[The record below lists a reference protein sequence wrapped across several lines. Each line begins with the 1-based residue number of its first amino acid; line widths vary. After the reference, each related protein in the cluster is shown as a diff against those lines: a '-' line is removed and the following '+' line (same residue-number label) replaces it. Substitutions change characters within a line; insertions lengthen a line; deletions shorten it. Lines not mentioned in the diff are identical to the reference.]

1 MSNIIIKDKRENIL
15 RVAACDNSISRTA
28 KGMLMDLLF
37 TDKEISVKVLT
48 TMATDGQVKVTSA
61 LKELENTGYLKRERT
76 RNNGKLSK
84 YNYVLTAPNS
94 KYNVTDCVK
103 DLFVESL
110 EQDCPKQTIPC
121 VENQDVENTNV
132 EAYNITHKTPCV
144 DNHDVVITSENQC
157 FLIHSPDINISSE
170 SDIDMIDDN
179 INYTGDYISNLSNH
193 NQNHSYEIEFKDL
206 ESIKEQLRYDD
217 LVAETSENKDL
228 IDMIINIVYE
238 SFANRTMWD
247 RVSGRSVLAKDVKEK
262 FAMLDK
268 SDILYVIDCVKRSA
282 KQIRA
287 IKPYLRTSLY
297 NAALTKRSRTL
308 ANKYSNGKAKQNMNN
323 QTVTMPNSSLSID
336 KWYEMAEQF
345 DPWKELSS

>member
-15 RVAACDNSISRTA
+15 RIVACDNSISRTA

-37 TDKEISVKVLT
+37 TDKEISVKVLI
-48 TMATDGQVKVTSA
+48 TMATDGQAKVTSA
-61 LKELENTGYLKRERT
+61 LKELENKGYLKRERT

-84 YNYVLTAPNS
+84 YNYVLTTPNS
-94 KYNVTDCVK
+94 KYNVTDCAK

-121 VENQDVENTNV
+121 VDNQDVENTNV
-132 EAYNITHKTPCV
+132 EAYNITYETPCV
-144 DNHDVVITSENQC
+144 ENHDVVKPSENQC
-157 FLIHSPDINISSE
+157 FLSHNPDINISSDP
-170 SDIDMIDDN
+170 DIDMIDNN
-179 INYTGDYISNLSNH
+179 ISDYISNLSNH
-193 NQNHSYEIEFKDL
+193 NQNHLYEIESKDL

-217 LVAETSENKDL
+217 LVAENSENKDL
-228 IDMIINIVYE
+228 IDMIINIMYE

-297 NAALTKRSRTL
+297 NASLTKRSRTL
-308 ANKYSNGKAKQNMNN
+308 ANKYSNGKVKRNMTN
-323 QTVTMPNSSLSID
+323 QTATMPNSSLSID

>member
-1 MSNIIIKDKRENIL
+1 MSNIIIKDKKENIL
-15 RVAACDNSISRTA
+15 RIVACDNSISRTA

-48 TMATDGQVKVTSA
+48 TMATDGQAKVTSA
-61 LKELENTGYLKRERT
+61 LKELENKGYLKRERT

-84 YNYVLTAPNS
+84 YNYVLTTPNL
-94 KYNVTDCVK
+94 KYNRSK
-103 DLFVESL
+103 DLFIESL
-110 EQDCPKQTIPC
+110 EQDSPKQTIPC
-121 VENQDVENTNV
+121 VENQNVENTNV

-144 DNHDVVITSENQC
+144 ENHDVVITSENQC
-157 FLIHSPDINISSE
+157 FLSYSSDYSSDINLSSDP
-170 SDIDMIDDN
+170 DIDMIDNN
-179 INYTGDYISNLSNH
+179 ISDYISNLSNH
-193 NQNHSYEIEFKDL
+193 NQNHSYEIESKDL
-206 ESIKEQLRYDD
+206 ESIKEQLCYDD

-228 IDMIINIVYE
+228 IDMIINIVHE
-238 SFANRTMWD
+238 SFANRAMWD

-262 FAMLDK
+262 FAVLDK

-282 KQIRA
+282 KQIRS

-308 ANKYSNGKAKQNMNN
+308 ANKYSNGKAKRNMND